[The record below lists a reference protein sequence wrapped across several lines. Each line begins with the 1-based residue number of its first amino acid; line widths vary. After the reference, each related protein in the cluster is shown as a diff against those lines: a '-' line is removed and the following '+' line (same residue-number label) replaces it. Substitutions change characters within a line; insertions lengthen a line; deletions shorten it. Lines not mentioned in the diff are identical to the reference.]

1 MRVIPGKGGFPKM
14 REYEVVVIAD
24 PELDET
30 SFKSLVEK
38 VSGWITEAGGSVLK
52 TELWGKQRMAYLIKK
67 QREGQYFMLHAQ
79 MAPAFT
85 TSLERNLRLS
95 EPVLRFMITVK

>member
-1 MRVIPGKGGFPKM
+1 M

-38 VSGWITEAGGSVLK
+38 VSVWITEAGGSVLK

-67 QREGQYFMLHAQ
+67 QREGQYFMLHTQ
-79 MAPAFT
+79 MAPTFT
-85 TSLERNLRLS
+85 VTLERNLRLS
-95 EPVLRFMITVK
+95 EPVLRFMITAK